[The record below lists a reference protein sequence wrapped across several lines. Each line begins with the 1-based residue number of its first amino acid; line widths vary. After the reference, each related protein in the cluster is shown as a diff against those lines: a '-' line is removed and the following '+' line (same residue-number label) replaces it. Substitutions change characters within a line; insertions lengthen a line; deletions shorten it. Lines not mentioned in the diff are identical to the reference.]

1 MSDLGKIL
9 PPRSS
14 FSVQMKVERQYRTAL
29 SSANYLKLEIEA
41 VERGLKP
48 FKLAQAIMTLY
59 INKELFAISDL
70 PIDLQDKVKQF
81 YSTQVKIQIPI
92 K

>member
-14 FSVQMKVERQYRTAL
+14 LASQMKVERQYRTAL
-29 SSANYLKLEIEA
+29 SSANYLKLEVEA

-59 INKELFAISDL
+59 INKELFSISDL
-70 PIDLQDKVKQF
+70 PIDLQTQVKEF
-81 YSTQVKIQIPI
+81 YSTQVKIQIPL